1 MDIIPVYKRPI
12 DEHTVVSNQS
22 KTRLYKVCFGEVDWG
37 RNGETEYAVYVR
49 IVLLKDGQMQYQS
62 YAAHILVTP
71 GEDGRS
77 DLDNVIEKM
86 ELLRKEHL
94 SLQ

>member
-1 MDIIPVYKRPI
+1 VKNGVRPY
-12 DEHTVVSNQS
+12 S
-22 KTRLYKVCFGEVDWG
+22 TRFGEVDRG

-49 IVLLKDGQMQYQS
+49 IVLLKDGQMQYQN
-62 YAAHILVTP
+62 YAAHILVAP

-77 DLDNVIEKM
+77 DLDNVMEKM